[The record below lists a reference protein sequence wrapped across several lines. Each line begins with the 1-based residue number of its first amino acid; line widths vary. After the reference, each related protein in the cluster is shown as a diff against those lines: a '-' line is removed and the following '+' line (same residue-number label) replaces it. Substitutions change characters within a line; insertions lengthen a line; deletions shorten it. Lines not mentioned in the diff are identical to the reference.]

1 MKKILIIIGLVMSGF
16 VYSQSKSDATFYLN
30 NGNKL
35 FAVNFSNVDLR
46 ILYNKVDSAIILMKY
61 LKANNVKQS
70 FTKQLGY
77 SDNIKYYFI
86 YDKGISFFKISLTKT
101 CLIKINKRKSN
112 TNIFTIEQTINLSDE
127 YYKGIKNIVYKYLY
141 DLEDYNIKR
150 EIM

>member
-112 TNIFTIEQTINLSDE
+112 TNIFTIEQTINLSNE